1 MSGWY
6 SIIFKLNSFYA
17 QCSTGLLSA
26 VFDIT
31 NEVDSCCN
39 MVEAGNAEM
48 AKGFDTASND
58 MKETAPD
65 TKEEVTMGNNTNTT
79 TVQPD
84 DTGGFFNG

>member
-6 SIIFKLNSFYA
+6 SIIFKLNSFYS

-39 MVEAGNAEM
+39 MVENGNPEQEQGLQEAT
-48 AKGFDTASND
+48 DNI
-58 MKETAPD
+58 KETAPD
-65 TKEEVTMGNNTNTT
+65 TDE
-79 TVQPD
+79 
-84 DTGGFFNG
+84 TGGFFNG

>member
-6 SIIFKLNSFYA
+6 SIIFKLNSFYS

-39 MVEAGNAEM
+39 MVESGNVEQQDS
-48 AKGFDTASND
+48 FDRA
-58 MKETAPD
+58 
-65 TKEEVTMGNNTNTT
+65 
-79 TVQPD
+79 
-84 DTGGFFNG
+84 